1 MKAVCVTQFICWAR
15 RTNYCLSDL
24 TLHSFFRSCYYWH
37 TGEPRSEADLQF
49 ELAEFAKGVV
59 PFYVVLCM
67 HKHLYPD
74 IVSVNKFPQPKI
86 LV

>member
-1 MKAVCVTQFICWAR
+1 MKAVCVTQFICWVR
-15 RTNYCLSDL
+15 RENYALSDM

-37 TGEPRSEADLQF
+37 TGTMRHEVDL
-49 ELAEFAKGVV
+49 LYDLGEFAKGVV

-74 IVSVNKFPQPKI
+74 IVSFNEHPQPAV
-86 LV
+86 LY